1 MSGAAGGSGGASF
14 SVMVASA
21 DSNSE
26 RAGGA
31 GGGIGAEA
39 TGGAAG
45 GSTPGSWAPFPVGGA
60 DCLRSL
66 QQRVRVRACGPEDRG
81 GLVAGRGDDRLRLA
95 VDLDAAGRQFPLDLE
110 QRGVDDVRR
119 VDRAR
124 ECRLCATLPLPGCHD
139 RRLEPAAF
147 RGGVREVLVDISARV
162 ALDGTAR
169 LLRWGRLHLAG
180 L

>member
-1 MSGAAGGSGGASF
+1 
-14 SVMVASA
+14 MVASA

-26 RAGGA
+26 RAGGVD
-31 GGGIGAEA
+31 GGIGADA

-45 GSTPGSWAPFPVGGA
+45 GSIPWSPAPFPVGGA
-60 DCLRSL
+60 NRFVPCSSVS
-66 QQRVRVRACGPEDRG
+66 RVRPCRPEDRG

-95 VDLDAAGRQFPLDLE
+95 VDHDAPGRQLPLDRE

-124 ECRLCATLPLPGCHD
+124 ECRLGATLPFLGCHD